1 MYIELGVECHE
12 GVEHPFYN
20 HIHTYSFCN
29 YIYTYIYIH
38 IHTHKYI
45 EELQNTTNMWCTRLI
60 NIFIHARFVTIH
72 IHTYT
77 YIYLICIEG
86 GWNTMGV

>member
-1 MYIELGVECHE
+1 MYVFHLLISGPTNKISTENRQSKSV
-12 GVEHPFYN
+12 
-20 HIHTYSFCN
+20 YSAPPL
-29 YIYTYIYIH
+29 YIH
-38 IHTHKYI
+38 GTGV
-45 EELQNTTNMWCTRLI
+45 WSTRFI
-60 NIFIHARFVTIH
+60 TIFIHAQFVTIH